1 MADESQ
7 YYQGQLRIVNKLIK
21 DVENRKQ
28 ILNSFLTAYK
38 KQIDHAYADKMMME
52 TISELRNVGFP
63 KYESLVKK
71 SITQLDRLHE
81 HLQRAKKSLQRAI
94 ERSPKL

>member
-7 YYQGQLRIVNKLIK
+7 YYQGQLRIINKLIK

-63 KYESLVKK
+63 KYESFVKK

-81 HLQRAKKSLQRAI
+81 HLQKAKKSLQRAR
-94 ERSPKL
+94 ETSPRL